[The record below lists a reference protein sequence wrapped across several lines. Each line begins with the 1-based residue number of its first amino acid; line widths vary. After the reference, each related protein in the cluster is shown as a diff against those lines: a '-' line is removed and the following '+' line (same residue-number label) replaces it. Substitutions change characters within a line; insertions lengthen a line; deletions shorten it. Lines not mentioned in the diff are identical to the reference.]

1 MTIHSYS
8 AVGRQVHSSIRRHR
22 ARSGPPLV
30 IQPFAVPSL
39 MKGNA
44 TGNVCRTV
52 FCESERIL
60 AAHRTRRDTLAGI
73 SNLHANIPHCRT
85 SPVVSLHKLLR
96 LGLQLISLTRTLS
109 IHRESAIT
117 ATNAAMFLQPLVNVL
132 SRACRQAP
140 IVTFPLD
147 SESSSMMKCR
157 HYYPLPVSPPVN
169 SWISTAHA
177 RQTCP
182 RKLKHRVEFG
192 YLRLVG
198 NLIERWFHVK
208 FGMAKPTA
216 ITNHNPVG
224 VLDHRCETRVHHDA
238 EVTKYEMKPKT
249 NNRKVN

>member
-52 FCESERIL
+52 FCESERILAAHRTRRERIL

-169 SWISTAHA
+169 SWISTALA

-182 RKLKHRVEFG
+182 RELKH
-192 YLRLVG
+192 
-198 NLIERWFHVK
+198 
-208 FGMAKPTA
+208 
-216 ITNHNPVG
+216 
-224 VLDHRCETRVHHDA
+224 
-238 EVTKYEMKPKT
+238 
-249 NNRKVN
+249 